1 MRKTYIAAMASVV
14 PLFVIQ
20 GAMAQTTAPGAPSS
34 EKSSEYT
41 LKGSTV
47 KPVVNPQAKLA
58 SYELSGTSFSG
69 TAKTT
74 EVILTTP
81 VDASAAPFKTESG
94 VYLFPSVS
102 TGFGYNDNLQSTGTN
117 SVSSSLLN
125 ISPQVIAELKHK
137 GDRYTALVNIK
148 NTTYASSSA
157 DNFTNSEVAIAGDN
171 FFTARA
177 RTGWSVGIV
186 NGTDPRGSSD
196 RAVQAEPDRWNT
208 TNVNGRFIYGAP
220 EAPGRIE
227 LSLGTQTKVYDNNRK
242 VTATND
248 LTTDSLGAVVFYRL
262 GSKTQALA
270 EIRNSKTSYAS
281 SLAANANTETRYYG
295 GLVWEA
301 TAATTGTV
309 KVGSLSKKFDSAAK
323 SSFNTGIWE
332 IAGRW
337 QPLTY
342 STVNLLATRATSDAT
357 GSGDYNLNNN
367 LDLTWIHNW
376 NQKLSTRLSAG
387 KADVDYGGTPRKDSA
402 NNFGVGID
410 YTLTRWLRFAADISS
425 TDNKSTEPT
434 GAFKRTISMVTLN
447 ASL

>member
-1 MRKTYIAAMASVV
+1 MRRTYIAALASAL
-14 PLFVIQ
+14 PFFVSQ
-20 GAMAQTTAPGAPSS
+20 GAIAQTAAPSAPAG

-41 LKGSTV
+41 LQGSTV

-74 EVILTTP
+74 EVILTAP

-94 VYLFPSVS
+94 IYLFPSVS
-102 TGFGYNDNLQSTGTN
+102 VGVGYNDNLQSSSTN

-157 DNFTNSEVAIAGDN
+157 DNFTNSEIAIAGDN

-196 RAVQAEPDRWNT
+196 RAVQAEPDRWHT
-208 TNVNGRFIYGAP
+208 SSLNGRFIYGAP
-220 EAPGRIE
+220 EAPGRVE
-227 LSLGTQTKVYDNNRK
+227 VSLGTQTKAYDNNRK

-270 EIRNSKTSYAS
+270 EIRNSKTTYAS
-281 SLAANANTETRYYG
+281 SLATNANTETRYYG

-301 TAATTGTV
+301 SAATTGTV
-309 KVGSLSKKFDSAAK
+309 KVGSVSKNFDSASKASF
-323 SSFNTGIWE
+323 SSGIWE

-337 QPLTY
+337 QPVTY
-342 STVNLLATRATSDAT
+342 STFNLQASRATSDAT
-357 GSGDYNLNNN
+357 GGGDYNLNTN

-402 NNFGVGID
+402 NNFGFGVD
-410 YTLTRWLRFAADISS
+410 YSWTRWLRVAADISS
-425 TDNKSTEPT
+425 TDNKSTEST
-434 GAFKRTISMVTLN
+434 GAFKRTISMLTLN